1 MASITLL
8 GIDLAKDV
16 FQLHGLD
23 ELGRPQLKRTLRRR
37 ALVQFV
43 AKLPACTIAMEACSS
58 SHHFS
63 RKFQQNGH
71 EVKIIS
77 PQFVKPFVQG
87 NKNDAADAEAICEAA
102 SRRKM
107 RFVATKSV
115 VQQDIQ
121 CLHRVRKRLVHNR
134 TALTNEIRSIV
145 GEFGIVFAK
154 KRSALVE
161 GIKGLLNGSCPRE
174 ELSSEG
180 LTLL

>member
-63 RKFQQNGH
+63 RKFQQFGH
-71 EVKIIS
+71 EVKNHCNYSGTQLI
-77 PQFVKPFVQG
+77 
-87 NKNDAADAEAICEAA
+87 
-102 SRRKM
+102 
-107 RFVATKSV
+107 
-115 VQQDIQ
+115 DIT
-121 CLHRVRKRLVHNR
+121 CDFFEDLV
-134 TALTNEIRSIV
+134 IP
-145 GEFGIVFAK
+145 EF
-154 KRSALVE
+154 LQ
-161 GIKGLLNGSCPRE
+161 
-174 ELSSEG
+174 
-180 LTLL
+180 T